1 MAAYLEK
8 LVQPERR
15 DRDALKGGL
24 KELRFLFGG
33 NVNAVTGAAA
43 TLVVLSR
50 NAARLPP
57 QASKPEA
64 AVRGGD
70 TYQHSFRRHQS
81 RQHRAVQW
89 PTDTACGPNALRGG
103 SSEAEAVRTGPCERL
118 GASIQGWGQG
128 R

>member
-57 QASKPEA
+57 RPRSPRRRYGVEIPINIPFVVIRAGSTARCNGRQIRRA
-64 AVRGGD
+64 A
-70 TYQHSFRRHQS
+70 
-81 RQHRAVQW
+81 
-89 PTDTACGPNALRGG
+89 
-103 SSEAEAVRTGPCERL
+103 RTP
-118 GASIQGWGQG
+118 
-128 R
+128 